1 MLASRIVGLEDV
13 CGDGA
18 AFDDGSTV
26 CRDENRRLSKLV
38 DVEKFRWRAVTFV
51 SFVEDQIVFD
61 IELFE
66 EPDNTM

>member
-1 MLASRIVGLEDV
+1 VLASRIVGLEDV

-26 CRDENRRLSKLV
+26 CRDEDGRLSKLV
-38 DVEKFRWRAVTFV
+38 NVEKFRWRTVTLI

-61 IELFE
+61 IDLFE
-66 EPDNTM
+66 EPDNAL